1 MMTMNTEFIL
11 RLFLAGIMGAIIGL
25 DREYRAKEAGYRTHF
40 LVSLGS
46 ALIMIVSQ
54 YGFTELLDM
63 PGMELDPS
71 RIAAQVVTGIGFIGA
86 GTIILHK
93 QIVRGLTTAAGI
105 WATSGIGL
113 AIGAGMY
120 VLGISA
126 TILTLIGLEVLSI
139 LFKSIG
145 MKSSVVE
152 FSTKNKESINR
163 LSKKF
168 NSKDFLV
175 VSFQMD
181 ENNMG
186 NSTVYHVTMVI
197 KSKKSNDEGA
207 LLTQLQDFND
217 ITVYRIE

>member
-1 MMTMNTEFIL
+1 MTTEFVL
-11 RLFLAGIMGAIIGL
+11 RLFIAGILGSIIGL

-54 YGFTELLDM
+54 HGFGEILDT
-63 PGMELDPS
+63 PNVNLDPS
-71 RIAAQVVTGIGFIGA
+71 RIASQVVTGIGFIGA

-120 VLGISA
+120 ELGISA
-126 TILTLIGLEVLSI
+126 TILTLIGLEVLSF
-139 LFKSIG
+139 LFKSVG

-152 FSTKNKESINR
+152 FSTDNKETLNR
-163 LSKKF
+163 ITKLFHSK
-168 NSKDFLV
+168 NFLV
-175 VSFQMD
+175 VSFQMN
-181 ENNMG
+181 EKRMG
-186 NSTVYHVTMVI
+186 EDIHYHVTMVI
-197 KSKKSNDEGA
+197 KLKKSNDEGT
-207 LLTQLQDFND
+207 LLTLLQDFD
-217 ITVYRIE
+217 DVTIHRIE

>member
-1 MMTMNTEFIL
+1 MTAEFIL
-11 RLFLAGIMGAIIGL
+11 RLLLAGIMGAVIGL

-54 YGFTELLDM
+54 HGFGEILDT
-63 PGMELDPS
+63 PNVNLDPS
-71 RIAAQVVTGIGFIGA
+71 RIASQVVTGIGFIGA

-120 VLGISA
+120 TLGISA
-126 TILTLIGLEVLSI
+126 TILTLIGLEVLSF
-139 LFKSIG
+139 LFKSVG
-145 MKSSVVE
+145 MKSSAVE
-152 FSTKNKESINR
+152 FSTESKETLNQ
-163 LSKKF
+163 LVKKF
-168 NSKDFLV
+168 NSKDFMI

-181 ENNMG
+181 ERRV
-186 NSTVYHVTMVI
+186 SEAISYHVTMVI
-197 KSKKSNDEGA
+197 KSKKNNNEGT
-207 LLTQLQDFND
+207 LLAQLQDFED
-217 ITVYRIE
+217 VTIHRIE

>member
-1 MMTMNTEFIL
+1 MTTEFIL
-11 RLFLAGIMGAIIGL
+11 RLFLAGIMGAVIGL

-54 YGFTELLDM
+54 YGFGEILDT
-63 PGMELDPS
+63 PNVNLDPS
-71 RIAAQVVTGIGFIGA
+71 RIASQVVTGIGFIGA

-120 VLGISA
+120 TLGISA
-126 TILTLIGLEVLSI
+126 TILTLIGLEVLSF
-139 LFKSIG
+139 LFKSVG
-145 MKSSVVE
+145 MKSSAVE
-152 FSTKNKESINR
+152 FSTENKETLNQ
-163 LSKKF
+163 LVKKF
-168 NSKDFLV
+168 NSKDFLI

-181 ENNMG
+181 ERKV
-186 NSTVYHVTMVI
+186 SEVTSYHVTMII
-197 KSKKSNDEGA
+197 KSKKNNNEGT
-207 LLTQLQDFND
+207 LLAQLQDFED
-217 ITVYRIE
+217 VTIHRIE